1 MNIREHLNKNPMVG
15 WALAGV
21 LFLAAVGYALMRPT
35 TGSET
40 LTDKVTVLF
49 TDTGE
54 EIEMRRGQL
63 EMQLLE
69 RPGQVDGSK
78 GIMNPKTNQLTGVI
92 VDKNDWAR
100 TVEKLNAMKAAA
112 AAQSAAGGSGNS
124 KAKTDR

>member
-1 MNIREHLNKNPMVG
+1 MNIRELLNKNPMVG

-21 LFLAAVGYALMRPT
+21 LFLAAVGYALFRPT

-78 GIMNPKTNQLTGVI
+78 GIMNPKTNQPTGVI

-100 TVEKLNAMKAAA
+100 TVEKLNAMKKAAA
-112 AAQSAAGGSGNS
+112 ALSGAGGAGNAG
-124 KAKTDR
+124 AKSDR